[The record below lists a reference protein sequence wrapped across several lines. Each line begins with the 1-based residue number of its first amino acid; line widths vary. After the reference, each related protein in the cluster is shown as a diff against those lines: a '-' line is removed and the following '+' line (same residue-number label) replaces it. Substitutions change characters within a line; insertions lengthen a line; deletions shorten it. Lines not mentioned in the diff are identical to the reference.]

1 MKATSQNIYN
11 TIKQASIAEYFNQLK
26 GRNPN
31 FAYQETTL
39 SESYDDYVRL
49 TDLII
54 KTVDNNLFDSIP
66 FTRRNQI
73 WNSVSNI
80 KNQLDQIKNFGYDF
94 NNGNV
99 VNLTNSIIQLTIN
112 LVDAVETSNL
122 FAKSIGLEDYK
133 DEISKLSD
141 VRKKYQDFLTKL
153 SELERLQNESSSIFN
168 VLTNIQNQI
177 NELLNQANEKINSLS
192 GMETTGKEF
201 TQKINESSNV
211 VKESEKEIEAKK
223 LQITTFSQN
232 IDEYKTKIDE
242 LTENAKAIIA
252 KEQTINDLIRSAETA
267 LNLKSAQGIS
277 AAFSSQYDTAKDSG
291 VVKIFW
297 GIKLNSWIF
306 GASLFILSAIGITVW
321 IATGHLNS
329 DSNGISLIIARIVA
343 VAISIT
349 GATFC
354 AKQYIK
360 QRNIA
365 EDYAYKAVLSKSIV
379 AFTDEIKKRDEQKVA
394 QYLTKVLDEIHKDPL
409 RGRENADDK
418 NIGLNATEII
428 EKLIDAIKKK

>member
-1 MKATSQNIYN
+1 MKGTTQNIYN
-11 TIKQASIAEYFNQLK
+11 TIKQATIPEYYNQLK
-26 GRNPN
+26 NRNPS
-31 FAYQETTL
+31 FVYQETSL
-39 SESYDDYVRL
+39 SESYDDYMRM

-54 KTVDNNLFDSIP
+54 KTVDNNLFDTIP
-66 FTRRNQI
+66 YTRRNQI
-73 WNSVSNI
+73 WSSVSNI
-80 KNQLDQIKNFGYDF
+80 KNQLDQIKNFTYDF

-133 DEISKLSD
+133 NEISKLSET
-141 VRKKYQDFLTKL
+141 RKKYFDLLDRLTE
-153 SELERLQNESSSIFN
+153 SERIQNESSFIFN
-168 VLTNIQNQI
+168 SLTDISNQI
-177 NELLNQANEKINSLS
+177 IELLREASEKISSLNGLELS
-192 GMETTGKEF
+192 GKEVV
-201 TQKINESSNV
+201 QKIGESSNA
-211 VKESEKEIEAKK
+211 VKESEKEVEAKK

-232 IDEYKTKIDE
+232 IDEYKAKIDE
-242 LTENAKAIIA
+242 LIENAKSIID
-252 KEQTINDLIRSAETA
+252 KEKTINELIQSAETA

-291 VVKIFW
+291 VIKLFW
-297 GIKLNSWIF
+297 GIKFNSWIF

-329 DSNGISLIIARIVA
+329 DSNGISLMFARIVA

-354 AKQYIK
+354 ARQYIK

-365 EDYAYKAVLSKSIV
+365 EDYAYKAVLSKSII
-379 AFTDEIKKRDEQKVA
+379 AFTDELKKKDEQRVA

-409 RGRENADDK
+409 RGRENIEDK
-418 NIGLNATEII
+418 NVGLNATEII
-428 EKLIDAIKKK
+428 DKLVEVIKKK